1 MGSTSQ
7 DLGHKS
13 SKKIAVISG
22 VTGVKLRKNG
32 APLQQLACTDS
43 MEYRGFVAAC
53 GDTGPNVCWHEPLK
67 DRAVA
72 MSRAVSR
79 ESNLVSEGY
88 WKQLLRVG

>member
-22 VTGVKLRKNG
+22 VTGVKLIKNG

-43 MEYRGFVAAC
+43 MEYRGFVLRAETP
-53 GDTGPNVCWHEPLK
+53 GRMCWHEPLK

-88 WKQLLRVG
+88 LEAAFES